1 MRLYYY
7 IETGHRTGLDRLRRS
22 APVIN
27 ALERRGVDVTM
38 LTNDFRAGE
47 YAKEQFGIR
56 KYVSVDVVRNI
67 ANIAAPADKVV
78 LDSDSV
84 GGALSD
90 DMADYYGK
98 LVRISDDPHSSAA
111 SSRHLLIS
119 GSEAEIVDPRYFEET
134 EHSFGD
140 VYFWG
145 DDDYE
150 QELSGVCDTF
160 KESGTALLEGHYFF
174 LRYASELQG
183 SFETVYESESYDEV
197 LKGARR
203 FITSSPQSALEAL
216 AAGSSPIFVKKS
228 STPEFWCDRLA
239 EHSVPVLEVFDR
251 ESLLS
256 CIERENEY
264 EKGSLSPQSAGNV
277 ADMIY
282 DFLI

>member
-1 MRLYYY
+1 MKLYYY
-7 IETGHRTGLDRLRRS
+7 IETGHRRGLDRLRRS

-27 ALERRGVDVTM
+27 VLERRGVEVTM
-38 LTNDFRAGE
+38 LTDDFRAGE
-47 YAKEQFGIR
+47 YAKEQFGIG
-56 KYVSVDVVRNI
+56 KYVSVDLVRNI
-67 ANIAAPADKVV
+67 ANIAAPADRVV
-78 LDSDSV
+78 IDSDSESP
-84 GGALSD
+84 ALLN
-90 DMADYYGK
+90 DMADYYGR
-98 LVRISDDPHSSAA
+98 LVHIGDDLNRSAA
-111 SSRHLLIS
+111 SSRILSIS
-119 GSEAEIVDPRYFEET
+119 GSDSEVVDPRYFEET
-134 EHSFGD
+134 RHSMGD

-150 QELSGVCDTF
+150 RELAGLCDAFRGSGVV
-160 KESGTALLEGHYFF
+160 LLEGYYFF
-174 LRYASELQG
+174 LQYAGELQEC
-183 SFETVYESESYDEV
+183 FKAVYESESYDEV
-197 LKGARR
+197 LKGANR

-228 STPEFWCDRLA
+228 STPEFWCGRLS